1 MHQEGTSAG
10 VNVGPGVGDLAG
22 RLEHLGDDLVAGLHE
37 VDQVV
42 VLDVLVSEL
51 ELAHEAR
58 VGLAE
63 DCVTVAWHDLAR
75 GEGILHI
82 LSNVIL
88 GPGLAELGLEVE
100 QELEAFL
107 VSKAV
112 KGSSKTIHTC

>member
-1 MHQEGTSAG
+1 M
-10 VNVGPGVGDLAG
+10 
-22 RLEHLGDDLVAGLHE
+22 
-37 VDQVV
+37 
-42 VLDVLVSEL
+42 
-51 ELAHEAR
+51 
-58 VGLAE
+58 
-63 DCVTVAWHDLAR
+63 TVAWHDLAR

-112 KGSSKTIHTC
+112 KGSRKTIHTC